1 MDVVPNLQLVNN
13 TGLKA
18 EQNICFV
25 NVVVQLLNNV
35 TNFQAYFKK
44 RYYKLEMAG
53 SKKTEIC
60 DELSNLFILSG
71 KRYCSAATLRNL
83 VASKSERLYLSDGS
97 HQDAIEFM
105 MTLLQL
111 VKSETSNQSYSIID
125 GYIGL
130 EKLEKNFVLGLNGQC
145 VKCSKKP
152 RDEVEEFSIF
162 ELAVPNSTKKF
173 LLQQLINIS
182 LNTYTTDSEMKC
194 DCCTHFYDCSL
205 EGDCRPKQIS
215 AKRSI
220 LQEPDVL
227 LIQLK
232 RLPGVFS
239 NVWPDDKIT
248 LPSSTIYELSSIGH
262 HI

>member
-83 VASKSERLYLSDGS
+83 VASVWSQY
-97 HQDAIEFM
+97 
-105 MTLLQL
+105 
-111 VKSETSNQSYSIID
+111 
-125 GYIGL
+125 
-130 EKLEKNFVLGLNGQC
+130 
-145 VKCSKKP
+145 
-152 RDEVEEFSIF
+152 
-162 ELAVPNSTKKF
+162 
-173 LLQQLINIS
+173 
-182 LNTYTTDSEMKC
+182 
-194 DCCTHFYDCSL
+194 
-205 EGDCRPKQIS
+205 S
-215 AKRSI
+215 AKFWSQKIR
-220 LQEPDVL
+220 LNE
-227 LIQLK
+227 LI
-232 RLPGVFS
+232 F
-239 NVWPDDKIT
+239 
-248 LPSSTIYELSSIGH
+248 
-262 HI
+262 